1 MPNPQQETS
10 ASRSSTTTSVPD
22 LLAYAKDY
30 VSAHNYSQ
38 GETHSSVCASWHT
51 ACLVSRMAEAL
62 ERATVANECYSHSLA
77 AACREIHALRAT
89 REPEG
94 ANTAQECTAAP

>member
-10 ASRSSTTTSVPD
+10 VSRSSTTTSVPE
-22 LLAYAKDY
+22 LLAWAKIHVVQSPY
-30 VSAHNYSQ
+30 
-38 GETHSSVCASWHT
+38 GEDHGAACPGWHT
-51 ACLVSRMAEAL
+51 ACLISRMAEAL

-77 AACREIHALRAT
+77 AACREIYALRAA

-94 ANTAQECTAAP
+94 ANEAQECTATP